1 MLDNMDKNNSK
12 NALEEVDLKFLLEAL
27 MGEMKRVLRVKME

>member
-1 MLDNMDKNNSK
+1 MLDIMDKNNSE

-27 MGEMKRVLRVKME
+27 MGEMKRVLRAKME